1 MLETNTIKNKI
12 YELNHRKNK
21 IWRNL
26 EYKNKQHKLSE
37 ITSEINT
44 YKTWINDP
52 QLTKL
57 HKEQSNLKQ
66 YIHNIQFIDNL
77 LDESKILLELFI
89 ECNDIQI
96 KSELLS
102 NIEQLEKK
110 INHIELLHIF
120 SNEHD
125 NLNCYLD
132 LQSGS
137 GGIEAQDWTN
147 MLLRMY
153 LKWIDKQGFKSEIIN
168 ISTGEINGIKSA
180 TLKIIGYYAFGWLRT
195 ETGIHRLV
203 RKSPF
208 NTGNRR
214 HTSFSSVFVYAD
226 VPNNINININLN
238 DIRIDVYKA
247 SGAGGQHVNK
257 TESAIRITH
266 LPTGLTTQCQQN
278 RSQHKNKEQAMK
290 QIQAKLY
297 NLKNK
302 EKNIEKKILEDNK
315 SNIGWGKQI
324 RSYILDQSRIKDLR
338 TGQEYRDVNNIL
350 NGDLTELILANL
362 TLKV

>member
-1 MLETNTIKNKI
+1 M
-12 YELNHRKNK
+12 
-21 IWRNL
+21 
-26 EYKNKQHKLSE
+26 
-37 ITSEINT
+37 
-44 YKTWINDP
+44 
-52 QLTKL
+52 
-57 HKEQSNLKQ
+57 
-66 YIHNIQFIDNL
+66 
-77 LDESKILLELFI
+77 
-89 ECNDIQI
+89 
-96 KSELLS
+96 
-102 NIEQLEKK
+102 
-110 INHIELLHIF
+110 HIF